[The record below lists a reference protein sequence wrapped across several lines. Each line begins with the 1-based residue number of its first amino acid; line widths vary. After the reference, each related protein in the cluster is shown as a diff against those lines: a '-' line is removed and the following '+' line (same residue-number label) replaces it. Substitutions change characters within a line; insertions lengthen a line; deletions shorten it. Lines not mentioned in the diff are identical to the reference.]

1 MKGWIRTL
9 LTAATMAFATAM
21 IPGLQASAWAVDV
34 EGVEIVGGADTAVL
48 IHLSAGS
55 DGAAVSSFTM
65 SDPERVIIDIADV
78 RAAEGLGELDGD
90 GALVDQILVSTIEDD
105 AGVITRVEVFLTESA
120 EHTFSVNP
128 GMVQLTLEGT
138 GTPGVAEEDEV
149 GEKLPPPP
157 PPGSAPPP
165 PPGSAPPPPPS
176 ALPDSPPLPP
186 VAGGGSGD
194 PLPADGRK
202 LSGPD
207 ALVEGPTLTSL
218 DFRYEQE
225 FNAVLIGTQ
234 DVTDVTDSRPNPKT
248 VLIDLPGAYV
258 PKSLRRVLDTGDFIS
273 PIRMVRAYST
283 SKGARVAISLRTAT
297 DYTVKKGKKGVTVNF
312 SVPAALQEEYVAART
327 STQDYGAVGP
337 AESEGPIRNAY
348 QEEIVIGST
357 GRTVSPNSAWGTGG
371 GSADPASLLGM
382 ASGFQ
387 IDSSTAASV
396 PYSGRRISL
405 DFVNADVH
413 SIFRL
418 ISHVSR
424 LNIVSGDDVS
434 GTVTVRMVD
443 VPWDQALAAV
453 LQAKGL
459 GSQRFGNIVRVAP
472 IETIKAE
479 LQAAQEAKR
488 AQDELADLSV
498 LVVPLDY
505 ASAPDLQG
513 QVENLISDR
522 GRVQLDQRGNQLIVQ
537 ETESRLAQLR
547 ELIRHLDKQTPQ
559 VMIEA
564 RVVEANSIYI
574 KSFGIQ
580 WGGELDAST
589 NTGYS
594 TGLFFPNNVGM
605 SGGMSQTTGDPVFYS
620 ANQPNLLVDLPSSGS
635 TGSVA
640 FHLGSIPGLVDL
652 DARLSAMES
661 DGWGKVISSPRV
673 TTVDNSSATILQGQK
688 IPYLSTSA
696 GGTQVKYI
704 NAALDLTVTPH
715 ITTDNKVKLEVQVKN
730 DRADFSVLVQGQPA
744 ISVKQVSTELLVM
757 SGDTSVIGGVFATE
771 ESVSKSMVP
780 GFAKIPLLGFLF
792 KNSTMNR
799 KRNEL
804 LIFITPRIVTRSIV
818 SEE

>member
-1 MKGWIRTL
+1 MKSFFRTWM
-9 LTAATMAFATAM
+9 TSSIFAVAIAVSPVFQVDAMAA
-21 IPGLQASAWAVDV
+21 DV
-34 EGVEIVGGADTAVL
+34 ENVEIIVGDTTDVL
-48 IHLSAGS
+48 IHLTEGS

-65 SDPERVIIDIADV
+65 SDPARVIVDIADF
-78 RAAEGLGELDGD
+78 RTAEGLDELPGK
-90 GALVDQILVSTIEDD
+90 GGLVDHVLVSTIEDE
-105 AGVITRVEVFLTESA
+105 AGVITRVELFLTGSTD
-120 EHTFSVNP
+120 HTFSVAP
-128 GMVQLTLEGT
+128 GLIRIALEGASPI
-138 GTPGVAEEDEV
+138 PGVAGVDQMGDALGEDEAP
-149 GEKLPPPP
+149 LPPPP
-157 PPGSAPPP
+157 APP
-165 PPGSAPPPPPS
+165 S
-176 ALPDSPPLPP
+176 
-186 VAGGGSGD
+186 VAAATSER
-194 PLPADGRK
+194 PADNRN
-202 LSGPD
+202 LSGPEQLP
-207 ALVEGPTLTSL
+207 AGPVLTSL
-218 DFRYEQE
+218 DFKYQQE
-225 FNAVLIGTQ
+225 INSVIIGTR
-234 DVTDVTDSRPNPKT
+234 DVVDVTDSRPNPKT
-248 VLIDLPGAYV
+248 IIIDLPGAFV
-258 PKSLRRVLDTGDFIS
+258 PKSLRRVLDTGDFVS

-283 SKGARVAISLRTAT
+283 SRGARVAISLRTAV
-297 DYTVKKGKKGVTVNF
+297 DYRVNRGPRGVTVSFN
-312 SVPAALQEEYVAART
+312 VPAALQEEYVAARS

-337 AESEGPIRNAY
+337 AKSEGPIRNAY
-348 QEEIVIGST
+348 QEEIVIGAS
-357 GRTVSPNSAWGTGG
+357 GRTISPNAAWGTGG
-371 GSADPASLLGM
+371 GSNNPAALLGM
-382 ASGFQ
+382 AAGFQ

-405 DFVNADVH
+405 DFVNADIH

-434 GTVTVRMVD
+434 GRVTVRMVD

-479 LQAAQEAKR
+479 QQAALEAKR
-488 AQDELADLSV
+488 AQDELADLSL

-505 ASAPDLQG
+505 ASAPALQS

-522 GRVQLDQRGNQLIVQ
+522 GRVQLDERGNQLIVQ
-537 ETESRLAQLR
+537 ETESRLAQIR

-564 RVVEANSIYI
+564 RVVEANSIFI

-605 SGGMSQTTGDPVFYS
+605 SGGTGQSGGDPVFYS
-620 ANQPNLLVDLPSSGS
+620 ANQPNLMVDLPSSGS

-673 TTVDNSSATILQGQK
+673 TTVDNASATILQGQK

-715 ITTDNKVKLEVQVKN
+715 ITTDNKVKLNVSVKN

-744 ISVKQVSTELLVM
+744 ISVKQVETELLVT
-757 SGDTSVIGGVFATE
+757 SGDTTVIGGVFATE
-771 ESVSKSMVP
+771 ESMSKSLVP

-804 LIFITPRIVTRSIV
+804 LIFITPRIVTRTII

>member
-1 MKGWIRTL
+1 MKGLIRNL
-9 LTAATMAFATAM
+9 LTTGMFALAVATT
-21 IPGLQASAWAVDV
+21 PGLQGTAWAVDV
-34 EGVEIVGGADTAVL
+34 EGLEIVAGDTTDVL
-48 IHLSAGS
+48 IRLTDGA
-55 DGAAVSSFTM
+55 DGAAVSAFTM
-65 SDPERVIIDIADV
+65 SDPARVIVDIADV
-78 RAAEGLGELDGD
+78 RAVEGLEEMSGD
-90 GALVDQILVSTIEDD
+90 GLVDQVLVSTIEDD
-105 AGVITRVEVFLTESA
+105 AGVITRVEVFLTGEA
-120 EHTFSVNP
+120 DHTFSVNP
-128 GMVQLTLEGT
+128 GVVRLTLEGA
-138 GTPGVAEEDEV
+138 GGAPAVAVADD
-149 GEKLPPPP
+149 L
-157 PPGSAPPP
+157 A
-165 PPGSAPPPPPS
+165 S
-176 ALPDSPPLPP
+176 ALGDREAEPVDDVDVVEERLPEL
-186 VAGGGSGD
+186 GD
-194 PLPADGRK
+194 DPAPADGRE

-207 ALVEGPTLTSL
+207 SLVEGPTLTSL

-225 FNAVLIGTQ
+225 VNSVLIGTR
-234 DVTDVTDSRPNPKT
+234 DIVDVTDSRPNPKT

-297 DYTVKKGKKGVTVNF
+297 DYTVTRGQKGVTVNF
-312 SVPAALQEEYVAART
+312 NVPAALQEEYVSART
-327 STQDYGAVGP
+327 STQDFGAVGP
-337 AESEGPIRNAY
+337 AESDGPIRNAY
-348 QEEIVIGST
+348 QEEIVIGSS

-371 GSADPASLLGM
+371 GSNNPASLLGM

-405 DFVNADVH
+405 DFVNADIH

-434 GTVTVRMVD
+434 GRVTVRMVD

-479 LQAAQEAKR
+479 QQAALEAKR

-505 ASAPDLQG
+505 ANAVALQG
-513 QVENLISDR
+513 QVENLLSDR

-564 RVVEANSIYI
+564 RVVEANSVYI

-580 WGGELDAST
+580 WGGEVDAST

-605 SGGMSQTTGDPVFYS
+605 SGGTSQSGGDPIFYS
-620 ANQPNLLVDLPSSGS
+620 ADQPSLMVDLPSSGS

-673 TTVDNSSATILQGQK
+673 TTVDNASATILQGQK
-688 IPYLSTSA
+688 IPFLSTSA

-730 DRADFSVLVQGQPA
+730 DRADFSTLVQGQPA
-744 ISVKQVSTELLVM
+744 ISIKQVNTELLVA
-757 SGDTSVIGGVFATE
+757 SGDTTVIGGVFATE
-771 ESVSKSMVP
+771 ESVSKNMVP

>member
-1 MKGWIRTL
+1 MNLISRTCRI
-9 LTAATMAFATAM
+9 FA
-21 IPGLQASAWAVDV
+21 ASAALVVGISVMPGFANDALAADV
-34 EGVEIVGGADTAVL
+34 EGVEIVPGDNTTVL
-48 IHLSAGS
+48 IHLSEGS

-65 SDPERVIIDIADV
+65 SDPNRLIVDIADV
-78 RAAEGLGELDGD
+78 RAAEGLSELSGD
-90 GALVDQILVSTIEDD
+90 EGLIEEVLVSTIEDE
-105 AGVITRVEVFLTESA
+105 AGVITRVEIFLSA
-120 EHTFSVNP
+120 ETDHTFSV
-128 GMVQLTLEGT
+128 EG
-138 GTPGVAEEDEV
+138 GLVRVSLDG
-149 GEKLPPPP
+149 GGG
-157 PPGSAPPP
+157 GSAPE
-165 PPGSAPPPPPS
+165 
-176 ALPDSPPLPP
+176 
-186 VAGGGSGD
+186 VASGD
-194 PLPADGRK
+194 AMQDALLGNTAPTLTARERGR
-202 LSGPD
+202 SGPD
-207 ALVEGPTLTSL
+207 QLVDGPTLTSL
-218 DFRYEQE
+218 DFEYGQDT
-225 FNAVLIGTQ
+225 NSVVIGTQ
-234 DVTDVTDSRPNPKT
+234 FVSEMSDSRPNPKT
-248 VLIDLPGAYV
+248 ILLDFPGAFV
-258 PKSLRRVLDTGDFIS
+258 PRSLRRVLDTGDFIS

-283 SKGARVAISLRTAT
+283 SSGARVAISMRVASDYNVSST
-297 DYTVKKGKKGVTVNF
+297 DDGVKVTFN
-312 SVPAALQEEYVAART
+312 VPPGMQEEYVAART
-327 STQDYGAVGP
+327 ATQDFGAVGP
-337 AESEGPIRNAY
+337 SSPEGPISNAY
-348 QEEIVIGST
+348 QEEIVIGAS

-371 GSADPASLLGM
+371 GSNSPAALLGM

-387 IDSSTAASV
+387 IDSSTAASL

-405 DFVNADVH
+405 DFVNADIH

-434 GTVTVRMVD
+434 GRVTVRMVD

-479 LQAAQEAKR
+479 MQAAMEAKR

-505 ASAPDLQG
+505 ASAPALQG
-513 QVENLISDR
+513 QVENLLSDR
-522 GRVQLDQRGNQLIVQ
+522 GRVQLDKRGNQLIVQ
-537 ETESRLAQLR
+537 ETETRLAQIR

-564 RVVEANSIYI
+564 RVVEANSIFI

-580 WGGELDAST
+580 WGGEVDAST
-589 NTGYS
+589 ATGYS

-605 SGGMSQTTGDPVFYS
+605 SGGTDLNGSPLFYS
-620 ANQPNLLVDLPSSGS
+620 SNQPNLLVDLPSSGS

-673 TTVDNSSATILQGQK
+673 TTVDNASATILQGQK
-688 IPYLSTSA
+688 IPFLSTSS

-715 ITTDNKVKLEVQVKN
+715 ITTDNKVKLNVAVKN

-744 ISVKQVSTELLVM
+744 ISIKQVNTELLVQN
-757 SGDTSVIGGVFATE
+757 GDTTVIGGVFATE
-771 ESVSKSMVP
+771 ESQSKSLVP
-780 GFAKIPLLGFLF
+780 GLSKIPLLGFLF
-792 KNSTMNR
+792 QNSTRNQ

-804 LIFITPRIVTRSIV
+804 LIFITPRIVTRSII
-818 SEE
+818 SAE

>member
-1 MKGWIRTL
+1 MKGLIRNV
-9 LTAATMAFATAM
+9 LTTGMFALAVATT
-21 IPGLQASAWAVDV
+21 PVLQGTAWAVDV
-34 EGVEIVGGADTAVL
+34 EGLEIVAGDTTDVL
-48 IHLSAGS
+48 IRLTEGA
-55 DGAAVSSFTM
+55 DGAAVSAFTM
-65 SDPERVIIDIADV
+65 SDPARVIVDIADV
-78 RAAEGLGELDGD
+78 RAVEGLEEMSGD
-90 GALVDQILVSTIEDD
+90 GLVDQILISTIEDD
-105 AGVITRVEVFLTESA
+105 AGVITRVEVFLTGEAS
-120 EHTFSVNP
+120 HTFSVDP
-128 GMVQLTLEGT
+128 GIVRLTLEGSDSSRA
-138 GTPGVAEEDEV
+138 VALADD
-149 GEKLPPPP
+149 L
-157 PPGSAPPP
+157 A
-165 PPGSAPPPPPS
+165 S
-176 ALPDSPPLPP
+176 ALGAPEPADDAVVEERLPELGDDP
-186 VAGGGSGD
+186 V
-194 PLPADGRK
+194 PADGRK

-207 ALVEGPTLTSL
+207 SLVEGATLTSL

-225 FNAVLIGTQ
+225 VNSVLIGTQ
-234 DVTDVTDSRPNPKT
+234 DVVDVTDSRPNPKT

-297 DYTVKKGKKGVTVNF
+297 DYTVTRGLKGVTVNF
-312 SVPAALQEEYVAART
+312 NVPAALQEEYVSAQT
-327 STQDYGAVGP
+327 STQDFGAVGP
-337 AESEGPIRNAY
+337 AESDGPIRNAY
-348 QEEIVIGST
+348 QEEIVIGSS

-371 GSADPASLLGM
+371 GSNDPASLLGM

-405 DFVNADVH
+405 DFVNADIH

-434 GTVTVRMVD
+434 GRVTVRMVD

-479 LQAAQEAKR
+479 QQAALEAKR

-505 ASAPDLQG
+505 ASATALQG
-513 QVENLISDR
+513 QVENLLSDR

-537 ETESRLAQLR
+537 ETEARLAQLR

-564 RVVEANSIYI
+564 RVVEANSVYI

-580 WGGELDAST
+580 WGGEVDAST

-605 SGGMSQTTGDPVFYS
+605 SGGVSQSGGDPIFYS
-620 ANQPNLLVDLPSSGS
+620 ADTPNLMVDLPSSGS

-673 TTVDNSSATILQGQK
+673 TTVDNASATILQGQK
-688 IPYLSTSA
+688 IPFLSTSA

-730 DRADFSVLVQGQPA
+730 DRADFSTLVQGQPA
-744 ISVKQVSTELLVM
+744 ISIKQVSTELLVA
-757 SGDTSVIGGVFATE
+757 SGDTTVIGGVFATE
-771 ESVSKSMVP
+771 ESVSKNMVP

>member
-1 MKGWIRTL
+1 MKIIRRICRVLAVSAALCL
-9 LTAATMAFATAM
+9 LVSS
-21 IPGLQASAWAVDV
+21 IPGVTSDALAVNV
-34 EGVEIVGGADTAVL
+34 EGVELVPGDDTTVL
-48 IHLSAGS
+48 IYLSENS
-55 DGAAVSSFTM
+55 EGAAVSSFTM
-65 SDPERVIIDIADV
+65 SDPPRVIVDIADV
-78 RAAEGLGELDGD
+78 RAVDGLSELTGEGG
-90 GALVDQILVSTIEDD
+90 LVESILVSTIEDEV
-105 AGVITRVEVFLTESA
+105 GVITRVEVFLGEETG
-120 EHTFSVNP
+120 HTFSVE
-128 GMVQLTLEGT
+128 GEMVRVTM
-138 GTPGVAEEDEV
+138 D
-149 GEKLPPPP
+149 
-157 PPGSAPPP
+157 APS
-165 PPGSAPPPPPS
+165 G
-176 ALPDSPPLPP
+176 SPPA
-186 VAGGGSGD
+186 VASGD
-194 PLPADGRK
+194 AVQDALLGSSTPTLTARERGR
-202 LSGPD
+202 SGPD
-207 ALVEGPTLTSL
+207 QLVDGPTLTSL
-218 DFRYEQE
+218 DFEYNQDS
-225 FNAVLIGTQ
+225 NAVLIGARSVV
-234 DVTDVTDSRPNPKT
+234 DVTETRPNPKT
-248 VLIDLPGAYV
+248 ILIDFPGAYV
-258 PKSLRRVLDTGDFIS
+258 PKSLRRVLDTSDFVS

-283 SKGARVAISLRTAT
+283 SSGARVAISLRVAAEYALAST
-297 DYTVKKGKKGVTVNF
+297 DDGYTVTF
-312 SVPAALQEEYVAART
+312 DVPPGMQEEYVAART
-327 STQDYGAVGP
+327 ATQDFGAVGP
-337 AESEGPIRNAY
+337 SSPDEPIVNAY
-348 QEEIVIGST
+348 SEEIVIGSA

-371 GSADPASLLGM
+371 GSSNPAALLGM

-387 IDSSTAASV
+387 IDSSSAASL

-405 DFVNADVH
+405 DFVNADIH

-434 GTVTVRMVD
+434 GRVTVRMVD

-479 LQAAQEAKR
+479 QQAALDAKR

-505 ASAPDLQG
+505 ASAPALQG
-513 QVENLISDR
+513 QVENLLSDR
-522 GRVQLDQRGNQLIVQ
+522 GRVQLDKRGNQLIVQ
-537 ETESRLAQLR
+537 ETETRLAQIR

-564 RVVEANSIYI
+564 RVVEANSVFI

-580 WGGELDAST
+580 WGGEVDAST
-589 NTGYS
+589 ATGYS

-605 SGGMSQTTGDPVFYS
+605 SGGIDRNAGGPIFYS

-673 TTVDNSSATILQGQK
+673 TTVDNASATILQGQK
-688 IPYLSTSA
+688 IPFLSTSS

-715 ITTDNKVKLEVQVKN
+715 ITTDNKVKLNVAVKN

-744 ISVKQVSTELLVM
+744 ISIKQVNTELLVQN
-757 SGDTSVIGGVFATE
+757 GDTTVIGGVFATE
-771 ESVSKSMVP
+771 ESQSKSLVP
-780 GFAKIPLLGFLF
+780 GLSKIPLLGFLF
-792 KNSTMNR
+792 KNSTRNQ

-818 SEE
+818 SSE

>member
-1 MKGWIRTL
+1 MSNFARTIRTFAV
-9 LTAATMAFATAM
+9 TAALAVSFAAAPLLVGDAMAA
-21 IPGLQASAWAVDV
+21 DV
-34 EGVEIVGGADTAVL
+34 EGVEIVPGEETLVY
-48 IHLSAGS
+48 IYMTEGS
-55 DGAAVSSFTM
+55 DGAAVSTFSMT
-65 SDPERVIIDIADV
+65 DPHRIIVDIADV
-78 RAAEGLGELDGD
+78 RAVDGLEEMSGEGGLIDE
-90 GALVDQILVSTIEDD
+90 VLVSTIEDE
-105 AGVITRVEVFLTESA
+105 AGVITRAEIFLTKA
-120 EHTFSVNP
+120 ADHTFSVSGNRIDIAI
-128 GMVQLTLEGT
+128 EG
-138 GTPGVAEEDEV
+138 GTAAAPAVAVESDPM
-149 GEKLPPPP
+149 GE
-157 PPGSAPPP
+157 
-165 PPGSAPPPPPS
+165 
-176 ALPDSPPLPP
+176 ALDDDPIGDALGDRSPPVVYSDEPL
-186 VAGGGSGD
+186 GD
-194 PLPADGRK
+194 SDRRR
-202 LSGPD
+202 SGPD
-207 ALVEGPTLTSL
+207 SLVEGATLTSL
-218 DFRYEQE
+218 DFEYSQE
-225 FNAVLIGTQ
+225 TNTVVIGAANIDDVL
-234 DVTDVTDSRPNPKT
+234 DSRPNPKT
-248 VLIDLPGAYV
+248 VLIDVPGAYV

-283 SKGARVAISLRTAT
+283 SKGARIAISLRTAT
-297 DYTVKKGKKGVTVNF
+297 DYDVTRTASGVAVRF
-312 SVPAALQEEYVAART
+312 AVPPALQEEYVAART
-327 STQDYGAVGP
+327 ADTQEFGAVGP
-337 AESEGPIRNAY
+337 SQSDGPIRNAY
-348 QEEIVIGST
+348 QEEIVIGAA
-357 GRTVSPNSAWGTGG
+357 GRTVSPSSAWGMGG
-371 GSADPASLLGM
+371 GAANPASLLGM

-387 IDSSTAASV
+387 IDSSSAATV

-405 DFVNADVH
+405 DFVNADIH

-434 GTVTVRMVD
+434 GRVTVRMVD

-479 LQAAQEAKR
+479 QQAALEAKR

-505 ASAPDLQG
+505 ASAPALAG
-513 QVENLISDR
+513 QVENLLGDR
-522 GRVQLDQRGNQLIVQ
+522 GKIQMDERGNQLIVQ
-537 ETESRLAQLR
+537 ETESRLAQIR

-564 RVVEANSIYI
+564 RVVEASSVYI

-580 WGGELDAST
+580 WGGEMDAST
-589 NTGYS
+589 ATGYS

-605 SGGMSQTTGDPVFYS
+605 SGGMSRQGAPVFYS

-673 TTVDNSSATILQGQK
+673 TTVDNASATILQGQK
-688 IPYLSTSA
+688 IPYMSTSA

-715 ITTDNKVKLEVQVKN
+715 ITTDNKVKLEVAVKN

-744 ISVKQVSTELLVM
+744 ISIKQVNTELLVQ
-757 SGDTSVIGGVFATE
+757 SGDTTVIGGVFATD
-771 ESVSKSMVP
+771 ESMSKSMVP
-780 GFAKIPLLGFLF
+780 GLSRVPLLGFLF

-818 SEE
+818 STE

>member
-1 MKGWIRTL
+1 MSFISRTCRIFAVG
-9 LTAATMAFATAM
+9 TALAIGVSLIPAFSGAAY
-21 IPGLQASAWAVDV
+21 AANV
-34 EGVEIVGGADTAVL
+34 ERVEIVPGDNTSVL
-48 IHLSAGS
+48 IHLSEGS

-65 SDPERVIIDIADV
+65 NDPNRVIVDIADV
-78 RAAEGLGELDGD
+78 RAVEGLSEMSGD
-90 GALVDQILVSTIEDD
+90 GGLIEELLVSTIEDE
-105 AGVITRVEVFLTESA
+105 AGVITRVEVFLSA
-120 EHTFSVNP
+120 ESDHTFSVEGELVRVSLDGNGGDIP
-128 GMVQLTLEGT
+128 QLASQDAMQDALAGT
-138 GTPGVAEEDEV
+138 
-149 GEKLPPPP
+149 
-157 PPGSAPPP
+157 SAPTMT
-165 PPGSAPPPPPS
+165 ARER
-176 ALPDSPPLPP
+176 
-186 VAGGGSGD
+186 
-194 PLPADGRK
+194 GR
-202 LSGPD
+202 SGPD
-207 ALVEGPTLTSL
+207 QLVDGPTLTSL
-218 DFRYEQE
+218 DFEYGQDV
-225 FNAVLIGTQ
+225 NAVVIGTQ
-234 DVTDVTDSRPNPKT
+234 FVSEVSDSQPNPKT
-248 VLIDLPGAYV
+248 ILLDFPGAYV
-258 PKSLRRVLDTGDFIS
+258 PRSLRRVLDTGDFIS

-283 SKGARVAISLRTAT
+283 SSGARVAISLRVAGE
-297 DYTVKKGKKGVTVNF
+297 YTVDSTDDGIKVSVA
-312 SVPAALQEEYVAART
+312 VPAGMQEEYIAART
-327 STQDYGAVGP
+327 ATQDFGAVGP
-337 AESEGPIRNAY
+337 SSPDGPITNAY
-348 QEEIVIGST
+348 QEEIVIGSA

-371 GSADPASLLGM
+371 GSNDPAALLGM

-387 IDSSTAASV
+387 IDSSTAASL

-405 DFVNADVH
+405 DFVNADIH

-434 GTVTVRMVD
+434 GRVTVRMVD

-479 LQAAQEAKR
+479 MQAAMEAKR
-488 AQDELADLSV
+488 AQDELADQSV

-505 ASAPDLQG
+505 ASAPELQG
-513 QVENLISDR
+513 QVENLLSDR

-537 ETESRLAQLR
+537 ETETRLAQIR

-564 RVVEANSIYI
+564 RVVEANSVFI

-580 WGGELDAST
+580 WGGEVDAST
-589 NTGYS
+589 ATGYS

-605 SGGMSQTTGDPVFYS
+605 SGGIDRNAGNPIFYS

-673 TTVDNSSATILQGQK
+673 TTVDNASATILQGQK
-688 IPYLSTSA
+688 IPFMSTSS

-715 ITTDNKVKLEVQVKN
+715 ITTDNKVKLNVAVKN

-744 ISVKQVSTELLVM
+744 ISIKQVNTELLVQN
-757 SGDTSVIGGVFATE
+757 GDTTVIGGVFATE
-771 ESVSKSMVP
+771 ESESKSLVP
-780 GFAKIPLLGFLF
+780 GLSKIPLLGFLF
-792 KNSTMNR
+792 KNSTMNQ

-818 SEE
+818 STE

>member
-1 MKGWIRTL
+1 MKGLIRNL
-9 LTAATMAFATAM
+9 LTTGMFALAVAAT
-21 IPGLQASAWAVDV
+21 PGLQGTAWAVDV
-34 EGVEIVGGADTAVL
+34 EGLEIVAGDTTDVL
-48 IHLSAGS
+48 IRLTDGA
-55 DGAAVSSFTM
+55 DGAAVSAFTM
-65 SDPERVIIDIADV
+65 SDPARVIVDIADV
-78 RAAEGLGELDGD
+78 RAVEGLEEMSGD
-90 GALVDQILVSTIEDD
+90 GLVDQILVSTIEDD
-105 AGVITRVEVFLTESA
+105 AGVITRVEVFLTGEA
-120 EHTFSVNP
+120 DHTFSVDP
-128 GMVQLTLEGT
+128 GVVRLTLEGA
-138 GTPGVAEEDEV
+138 GGAPAVAAADD
-149 GEKLPPPP
+149 L
-157 PPGSAPPP
+157 A
-165 PPGSAPPPPPS
+165 S
-176 ALPDSPPLPP
+176 AL
-186 VAGGGSGD
+186 GGSDPVEEVSAVEERLPELGD
-194 PLPADGRK
+194 DPAPADGRK

-225 FNAVLIGTQ
+225 VNSVLIGTQ
-234 DVTDVTDSRPNPKT
+234 DVVDVTDSRPNPKT

-297 DYTVKKGKKGVTVNF
+297 DYTVTRGQKGVTVNF
-312 SVPAALQEEYVAART
+312 NVPAALQEEYVSART
-327 STQDYGAVGP
+327 STQDFGAVGP
-337 AESEGPIRNAY
+337 AESDGPIRNAY
-348 QEEIVIGST
+348 QEEIVIGSS

-371 GSADPASLLGM
+371 GSSDPASLLGM

-405 DFVNADVH
+405 DFVNADIH

-434 GTVTVRMVD
+434 GRVTVRMVD

-479 LQAAQEAKR
+479 QQAALEAKR

-505 ASAPDLQG
+505 ASATALQG
-513 QVENLISDR
+513 QVENLLSDR

-537 ETESRLAQLR
+537 ETEARLAQLR

-564 RVVEANSIYI
+564 RVVEANSVYI

-580 WGGELDAST
+580 WGGEVDAST

-605 SGGMSQTTGDPVFYS
+605 SGGVSQSGGDPIFYS
-620 ANQPNLLVDLPSSGS
+620 ADTPNLMVDLPSSGS

-673 TTVDNSSATILQGQK
+673 TTVDNASATILQGQK
-688 IPYLSTSA
+688 IPFLSTSA

-730 DRADFSVLVQGQPA
+730 DRADFSTLVQGQPA
-744 ISVKQVSTELLVM
+744 ISIKQVSTELLVA
-757 SGDTSVIGGVFATE
+757 SGDTTVIGGVFATE
-771 ESVSKSMVP
+771 ESVSKNMVP

>member
-1 MKGWIRTL
+1 MKGLIRTWL
-9 LTAATMAFATAM
+9 SSSIFALAVAATPCF
-21 IPGLQASAWAVDV
+21 QADAWAADV
-34 EGVEIVGGADTAVL
+34 EGIEIVAGDTTDVL
-48 IHLSAGS
+48 INLSEGS

-65 SDPERVIIDIADV
+65 SEPERVIVDIADV
-78 RAAEGLGELDGD
+78 RSVDGLEEMEGD
-90 GALVDQILVSTIEDD
+90 GGLVEQVLVSTIEDD
-105 AGVITRVEVFLTESA
+105 AGVITRIEIFLNGSS
-120 EHTFSVNP
+120 EHTFSVLP
-128 GMVQLTLEGT
+128 GMVRISLEG
-138 GTPGVAEEDEV
+138 GGDSPGVAGVDEMGDALDEDEV
-149 GEKLPPPP
+149 PSPPPPPPP
-157 PPGSAPPP
+157 PPGAKPPP
-165 PPGSAPPPPPS
+165 PAPPGMAKGKSSRPE
-176 ALPDSPPLPP
+176 
-186 VAGGGSGD
+186 
-194 PLPADGRK
+194 DGRQ

-207 ALVEGPTLTSL
+207 QLPEGPVLTSL
-218 DFRYEQE
+218 DFRYKQE
-225 FNAVLIGTQ
+225 INSVLIGTR
-234 DVTDVTDSRPNPKT
+234 DVVDVTDSRPNPKT
-248 VLIDLPGAYV
+248 VLIDLPGAFV
-258 PKSLRRVLDTGDFIS
+258 PKSLRRVLDTGDFVS

-283 SKGARVAISLRTAT
+283 SRGARVAISLRTAA
-297 DYTVKKGKKGVTVNF
+297 DYQVNKGPRGVTVNF

-327 STQDYGAVGP
+327 ATQDFGSVGP
-337 AESEGPIRNAY
+337 AQSDGPIRNAY
-348 QEEIVIGST
+348 QEEIVIGAS

-371 GSADPASLLGM
+371 GSSDPASLLGM
-382 ASGFQ
+382 AAGFQ

-396 PYSGRRISL
+396 PYAGRRISL
-405 DFVNADVH
+405 DFVNADIH

-434 GTVTVRMVD
+434 GRVTVRMVD

-488 AQDELADLSV
+488 AQDELADLSM

-505 ASAPDLQG
+505 ASAPALQG

-522 GRVQLDQRGNQLIVQ
+522 GRVQLDERGNQLIVQ
-537 ETESRLAQLR
+537 ETESRLAQIR

-564 RVVEANSIYI
+564 RVVEANSVYI

-605 SGGMSQTTGDPVFYS
+605 SGGMGQSGGNPVFYS
-620 ANQPNLLVDLPSSGS
+620 ANQPNLMVDLPSSGS

-673 TTVDNSSATILQGQK
+673 TTVDNASATILQGQK

-715 ITTDNKVKLEVQVKN
+715 ITTDNKVKLNVEVKN

-744 ISVKQVSTELLVM
+744 ISVKQVKTELLVT
-757 SGDTSVIGGVFATE
+757 SGDTTVIGGVFATE

-804 LIFITPRIVTRSIV
+804 LIFITPRIVTRTII

>member
-1 MKGWIRTL
+1 MKGLIRNL
-9 LTAATMAFATAM
+9 VNSSIFALA
-21 IPGLQASAWAVDV
+21 IAVAPGLQADAWAVDV
-34 EGVEIVGGADTAVL
+34 EGVEIVSGDTTDVL
-48 IHLSAGS
+48 IRLTEGA

-65 SDPERVIIDIADV
+65 SGPDRVIVDIADV
-78 RAAEGLGELDGD
+78 RAADGLEEMEGD
-90 GALVDQILVSTIEDD
+90 GALVDQVLISTIEDET
-105 AGVITRVEVFLTESA
+105 GVITRVEIFLGVA
-120 EHTFSVNP
+120 AGHTFSVETGVVRISLTGEENTIEAP
-128 GMVQLTLEGT
+128 VDMVGNALGGEDAVEPEAERRQVAAT
-138 GTPGVAEEDEV
+138 G
-149 GEKLPPPP
+149 
-157 PPGSAPPP
+157 
-165 PPGSAPPPPPS
+165 PS
-176 ALPDSPPLPP
+176 ISD
-186 VAGGGSGD
+186 
-194 PLPADGRK
+194 DGRK

-207 ALVEGPTLTSL
+207 QLVEGPSLTSL
-218 DFRYEQE
+218 DFKYQQDI
-225 FNAVLIGTQ
+225 NSVIIGTQ
-234 DVTDVTDSRPNPKT
+234 NVVDVSDSRPNPKT
-248 VLIDLPGAYV
+248 ILIDLPGAYV

-283 SKGARVAISLRTAT
+283 SRGARVAISLRTAT
-297 DYTVKKGKKGVTVNF
+297 DYQVNKAPNGVTVNF
-312 SVPAALQEEYVAART
+312 SVPAALQEDYVASRT
-327 STQDYGAVGP
+327 STQDFGSVSP
-337 AESEGPIRNAY
+337 SESNGPIRNAY
-348 QEEIVIGST
+348 QEEIVIGAS
-357 GRTVSPNSAWGTGG
+357 GRTVSPNSAWGSGG
-371 GSADPASLLGM
+371 GSNDPASLLGM
-382 ASGFQ
+382 AAGFQ

-396 PYSGRRISL
+396 PYAGRRISL
-405 DFVNADVH
+405 DFVNADIH

-434 GTVTVRMVD
+434 GRVTVRMVD

-479 LQAAQEAKR
+479 QQAALEAKR

-505 ASAPDLQG
+505 ASAPDLAG
-513 QVENLISDR
+513 EVKSLLSDR
-522 GRVQLDQRGNQLIVQ
+522 GNIQLDERGNQLIVQ
-537 ETESRLAQLR
+537 ETEARLAQIR

-564 RVVEANSIYI
+564 RVVEANSVYI

-580 WGGELDAST
+580 WGGEMDAST

-605 SGGMSQTTGDPVFYS
+605 SGGIGQSGGDPIFYS
-620 ANQPNLLVDLPSSGS
+620 ADQPNLLVDLPSSGS

-673 TTVDNSSATILQGQK
+673 TTVDNASATILQGQK

-715 ITTDNKVKLEVQVKN
+715 ITTDNKVKLNVGVKN

-744 ISVKQVSTELLVM
+744 ISIKQVTTELLVT
-757 SGDTSVIGGVFATE
+757 SGDTTVIGGVFATE
-771 ESVSKSMVP
+771 ESVAKNMVP

-804 LIFITPRIVTRSIV
+804 LIFITPRIVTRTIASD
-818 SEE
+818 E

>member
-1 MKGWIRTL
+1 MSNFARTIRVF
-9 LTAATMAFATAM
+9 AATTALAVSAAAAPLFVGDAMAA
-21 IPGLQASAWAVDV
+21 DV
-34 EGVEIVGGADTAVL
+34 EGVEIIPGVDTRVY
-48 IHLSAGS
+48 IYMTEGS
-55 DGAAVSSFTM
+55 DGAAVSTFSMT
-65 SDPERVIIDIADV
+65 DPNRIIVDIADV
-78 RAAEGLGELDGD
+78 RAVDGLEEMSGEGGLIDE
-90 GALVDQILVSTIEDD
+90 VLVSTIEDE
-105 AGVITRVEVFLTESA
+105 AGVITRAEIFLTKA
-120 EHTFSVNP
+120 ADHTFSVSGNRIDIAI
-128 GMVQLTLEGT
+128 EG
-138 GTPGVAEEDEV
+138 GDSARPAVAVEADPMGDALGDDPVGDALGDRGPAVAYSDEPL
-149 GEKLPPPP
+149 G
-157 PPGSAPPP
+157 
-165 PPGSAPPPPPS
+165 
-176 ALPDSPPLPP
+176 DS
-186 VAGGGSGD
+186 D
-194 PLPADGRK
+194 RRR
-202 LSGPD
+202 SGPD
-207 ALVEGPTLTSL
+207 ALVDGATLTSL
-218 DFRYEQE
+218 DFEYSQE
-225 FNAVLIGTQ
+225 TNTVVIGAANIDDVL
-234 DVTDVTDSRPNPKT
+234 DSRPNPKT
-248 VLIDLPGAYV
+248 VLIDVPGAYV
-258 PKSLRRVLDTGDFIS
+258 PKSLRRVLDTGDFVS
-273 PIRMVRAYST
+273 PVRMVRAYST

-297 DYTVKKGKKGVTVNF
+297 EYDVTRNASGIAVRF
-312 SVPAALQEEYVAART
+312 AVPPALQEEYVAART
-327 STQDYGAVGP
+327 AAGTQEFGAVGP
-337 AESEGPIRNAY
+337 SQSDGPIRNAY
-348 QEEIVIGST
+348 QEEIVIGAA
-357 GRTVSPNSAWGTGG
+357 GRTVSPSSTWGMGG
-371 GSADPASLLGM
+371 GAMNPASLLGM

-387 IDSSTAASV
+387 IDSSSAATV

-405 DFVNADVH
+405 DFVNADIH

-434 GTVTVRMVD
+434 GRVTVRMVD

-479 LQAAQEAKR
+479 QQAALEAKR

-505 ASAPDLQG
+505 ASAPELAG
-513 QVENLISDR
+513 QVENLLGDR
-522 GRVQLDQRGNQLIVQ
+522 GKIQMDERGNQLIVQ
-537 ETESRLAQLR
+537 ETESRLAQIR

-564 RVVEANSIYI
+564 RVVEASSVYI

-580 WGGELDAST
+580 WGGEMDAST
-589 NTGYS
+589 ATGYS

-605 SGGMSQTTGDPVFYS
+605 SGGMSRQGAPVFYS

-673 TTVDNSSATILQGQK
+673 TTVDNASATILQGQK
-688 IPYLSTSA
+688 IPYMSTSA

-715 ITTDNKVKLEVQVKN
+715 ITTDNKVKLEVAVKN

-744 ISVKQVSTELLVM
+744 ISIKQVNTELLVQ
-757 SGDTSVIGGVFATE
+757 SGDTTVIGGVFATD
-771 ESVSKSMVP
+771 ESMSKSLVP
-780 GFAKIPLLGFLF
+780 GLSRVPLLGFLF

-818 SEE
+818 STE

>member
-1 MKGWIRTL
+1 MSFFNRTVRFFAMS
-9 LTAATMAFATAM
+9 AAITLSLATA
-21 IPGLQASAWAVDV
+21 PGMMSDAWAVDV
-34 EGVEIVGGADTAVL
+34 EGVEIVAGASPDVL
-48 IHLSAGS
+48 IHLTEGS

-65 SDPERVIIDIADV
+65 GDPARVIVDIADV
-78 RAAEGLGELDGD
+78 RAIDGLSELSGD
-90 GALVDQILVSTIEDD
+90 GGLIEEILVSTIEDE
-105 AGVITRVEVFLTESA
+105 AGVITRVEVFLAQETD
-120 EHTFSVNP
+120 HTFSVEG
-128 GMVQLTLEGT
+128 GMIRVSLDGPEGT
-138 GTPGVAEEDEV
+138 SDDAVVATDAMQDALA
-149 GEKLPPPP
+149 GNAAPRI
-157 PPGSAPPP
+157 SARER
-165 PPGSAPPPPPS
+165 
-176 ALPDSPPLPP
+176 
-186 VAGGGSGD
+186 
-194 PLPADGRK
+194 GR
-202 LSGPD
+202 SGPD
-207 ALVEGPTLTSL
+207 QLVDGPSLTSL
-218 DFRYEQE
+218 DFEYGQDT
-225 FNAVLIGTQ
+225 NSVVIGTQ
-234 DVTDVTDSRPNPKT
+234 FISEVNDSRPNPKT
-248 VLIDLPGAYV
+248 VLIDFPGAFV
-258 PKSLRRVLDTGDFIS
+258 PTSLRRVLDTGDFIS

-283 SKGARVAISLRTAT
+283 SSGARVAISLRVAA
-297 DYTVKKGKKGVTVNF
+297 DYSIDREQDGLKIHFNL
-312 SVPAALQEEYVAART
+312 PAGMQEEYIAART
-327 STQDYGAVGP
+327 STQDFGAVGP
-337 AESEGPIRNAY
+337 SSSEGPITNAY
-348 QEEIVIGST
+348 QEEIVIGSG

-371 GSADPASLLGM
+371 GSSNPAALLGM

-387 IDSSTAASV
+387 VDSSTAASL

-405 DFVNADVH
+405 DFVNADIH

-434 GTVTVRMVD
+434 GRVTVRMVD

-479 LQAAQEAKR
+479 MQAAREAKR

-505 ASAPDLQG
+505 ASAPLLQG
-513 QVENLISDR
+513 QVENLLSDR
-522 GRVQLDQRGNQLIVQ
+522 GKVQLDQRGNQLIVQ
-537 ETESRLAQLR
+537 ETETRLAQIR

-564 RVVEANSIYI
+564 RVVEANSVYI

-580 WGGELDAST
+580 WGGEVDAST
-589 NTGYS
+589 ATGYS

-605 SGGMSQTTGDPVFYS
+605 SGGIDRSGGGPVFYS
-620 ANQPNLLVDLPSSGS
+620 ANQPNLLVDLPASGS

-652 DARLSAMES
+652 DARLSAMEA

-673 TTVDNSSATILQGQK
+673 TTVDNASATILQGQK
-688 IPYLSTSA
+688 IPFLSTSS

-715 ITTDNKVKLEVQVKN
+715 ITTDNKVKLNVAVKN

-744 ISVKQVSTELLVM
+744 ISIKQVNTELLVQN
-757 SGDTSVIGGVFATE
+757 GDTTVIGGVFATE
-771 ESVSKSMVP
+771 ESQSKSLVP
-780 GFAKIPLLGFLF
+780 GLSKIPLLGFLF
-792 KNSTMNR
+792 KNSTRNQ

-818 SEE
+818 SSE

>member
-1 MKGWIRTL
+1 MQDAL
-9 LTAATMAFATAM
+9 L
-21 IPGLQASAWAVDV
+21 
-34 EGVEIVGGADTAVL
+34 
-48 IHLSAGS
+48 
-55 DGAAVSSFTM
+55 
-65 SDPERVIIDIADV
+65 
-78 RAAEGLGELDGD
+78 
-90 GALVDQILVSTIEDD
+90 
-105 AGVITRVEVFLTESA
+105 
-120 EHTFSVNP
+120 
-128 GMVQLTLEGT
+128 GT
-138 GTPGVAEEDEV
+138 
-149 GEKLPPPP
+149 
-157 PPGSAPPP
+157 APPRT
-165 PPGSAPPPPPS
+165 SARER
-176 ALPDSPPLPP
+176 
-186 VAGGGSGD
+186 
-194 PLPADGRK
+194 GR
-202 LSGPD
+202 SGPD
-207 ALVEGPTLTSL
+207 QLVDGPTLTSL
-218 DFRYEQE
+218 DFEYEQDV
-225 FNAVLIGTQ
+225 NSVVIGTQ
-234 DVTDVTDSRPNPKT
+234 FLTEMTDSRPNPKT
-248 VLIDLPGAYV
+248 VLIDFPGAFV
-258 PKSLRRVLDTGDFIS
+258 PRSLRRVLDTGDFIS

-283 SKGARVAISLRTAT
+283 SSGARVAISLRVAA
-297 DYTVKKGKKGVTVNF
+297 DYTIDSGEDGIKVRFNLPPGM
-312 SVPAALQEEYVAART
+312 QEEYIASRT
-327 STQDYGAVGP
+327 ATQDFGAVGP
-337 AESEGPIRNAY
+337 SSPDGPIANAY
-348 QEEIVIGST
+348 QEEIVIGAG

-371 GSADPASLLGM
+371 GSTNPAALLGM

-387 IDSSTAASV
+387 IDSSTAASL

-405 DFVNADVH
+405 DFVNADIH

-434 GTVTVRMVD
+434 GRVTVRMVD

-479 LQAAQEAKR
+479 QQAALEAKR

-505 ASAPDLQG
+505 ASAPMLQG
-513 QVENLISDR
+513 QVENLLSDR

-537 ETESRLAQLR
+537 ETETRLAQIR

-564 RVVEANSIYI
+564 RVVEANSVFI

-580 WGGELDAST
+580 WGGEVDAST
-589 NTGYS
+589 ATGYS

-605 SGGMSQTTGDPVFYS
+605 SGGIDQSGGGPVFYS

-673 TTVDNSSATILQGQK
+673 TTVDNASATILQGQK
-688 IPYLSTSA
+688 IPFLSTSS

-715 ITTDNKVKLEVQVKN
+715 ITTDNKVKLNVAVKN

-744 ISVKQVSTELLVM
+744 ISIKQVNTELLVQN
-757 SGDTSVIGGVFATE
+757 GDTTVIGGVFATE
-771 ESVSKSMVP
+771 ESQSKSLVP
-780 GFAKIPLLGFLF
+780 GLSKIPLLGFLF
-792 KNSTMNR
+792 QNSTRNQ

-818 SEE
+818 STE

>member
-1 MKGWIRTL
+1 MSNFTRTL
-9 LTAATMAFATAM
+9 RIFATTTVF
-21 IPGLQASAWAVDV
+21 AVGMSTVPVFVGAAVAADV
-34 EGVEIVGGADTAVL
+34 EGVEIVPGEDTRVF
-48 IHLSAGS
+48 IHLTEGS
-55 DGAAVSSFTM
+55 DGAAVSTFSM
-65 SDPERVIIDIADV
+65 SDPDRIVVDIADV
-78 RAAEGLGELDGD
+78 RAVDGLEEMSGNG
-90 GALVDQILVSTIEDD
+90 GLVEEVLVSTIEDE
-105 AGVITRVEVFLTESA
+105 AGVITRVEIFLSKSV
-120 EHTFSVNP
+120 EHTFSV
-128 GMVQLTLEGT
+128 GSSRIEIAIEG
-138 GTPGVAEEDEV
+138 GEAEAPSVAEVDDPMGDALGDSAVPVVPETSVPYADLSDE
-149 GEKLPPPP
+149 
-157 PPGSAPPP
+157 S
-165 PPGSAPPPPPS
+165 
-176 ALPDSPPLPP
+176 D
-186 VAGGGSGD
+186 
-194 PLPADGRK
+194 RQR
-202 LSGPD
+202 SGPD
-207 ALVEGPTLTSL
+207 SLVAGPTLTSL
-218 DFRYEQE
+218 DFEYGQE
-225 FNAVLIGTQ
+225 HNTVVIGAS
-234 DVTDVTDSRPNPKT
+234 DLSDVTDSRPNPKT
-248 VLIDLPGAYV
+248 VLIDVPGAYV

-283 SKGARVAISLRTAT
+283 SKGARIAISLRTAT
-297 DYTVKKGKKGVTVNF
+297 DYQVNRGPSGITVRF
-312 SVPAALQEEYVAART
+312 SVPASLQEEYVAARNAG
-327 STQDYGAVGP
+327 TQDFGAVGP
-337 AESEGPIRNAY
+337 SEPEGPLRNAY
-348 QEEIVIGST
+348 QEEIVIGAK

-371 GSADPASLLGM
+371 GAMNPASLLGM

-387 IDSSTAASV
+387 IDSSSAATV

-405 DFVNADVH
+405 DFVNADIH

-434 GTVTVRMVD
+434 GRVTVRMVD

-479 LQAAQEAKR
+479 QQAALEAKR

-513 QVENLISDR
+513 QVGSLISDR
-522 GRVQLDQRGNQLIVQ
+522 GRVQLDERGNQLIVQ
-537 ETESRLAQLR
+537 ETESRLAQIR

-564 RVVEANSIYI
+564 RVVEASSIFI

-580 WGGELDAST
+580 WGGEMDAST
-589 NTGYS
+589 ATGYS

-605 SGGMSQTTGDPVFYS
+605 SGGMSQQGDPLFYS

-673 TTVDNSSATILQGQK
+673 TTVDNASATILQGQK
-688 IPYLSTSA
+688 IPYMSTSS

-715 ITTDNKVKLEVQVKN
+715 ITTDNKVKLNVAVKN
-730 DRADFSVLVQGQPA
+730 DRAAFSVLVQGPPA
-744 ISVKQVSTELLVM
+744 ISIKQVNTELLVT
-757 SGDTSVIGGVFATE
+757 SGDTTVIGGVFATE
-771 ESVSKSMVP
+771 ESMSKSMVP
-780 GFAKIPLLGFLF
+780 GLSKVPLLGFLF

-818 SEE
+818 ATE

>member
-1 MKGWIRTL
+1 MKGLIRNL
-9 LTAATMAFATAM
+9 LTTGMFVLAVATT
-21 IPGLQASAWAVDV
+21 PGLQGSAWAVDV
-34 EGVEIVGGADTAVL
+34 EGLEIVAGDTTDVL
-48 IHLSAGS
+48 IRLTDGA
-55 DGAAVSSFTM
+55 DGAAVSAFTM
-65 SDPERVIIDIADV
+65 SDPARVIVDIADV
-78 RAAEGLGELDGD
+78 RAVEGLEEMSGD
-90 GALVDQILVSTIEDD
+90 GLVDQVLVSTIEDD
-105 AGVITRVEVFLTESA
+105 AGVITRVEVFLTEEA
-120 EHTFSVNP
+120 DHTFSVDP
-128 GMVQLTLEGT
+128 GVVRLTLEGT
-138 GTPGVAEEDEV
+138 SSAPAVAVADDLASALGDREPAPAEEVVAVE
-149 GEKLPPPP
+149 ERLPE
-157 PPGSAPPP
+157 
-165 PPGSAPPPPPS
+165 
-176 ALPDSPPLPP
+176 L
-186 VAGGGSGD
+186 GD
-194 PLPADGRK
+194 DPTPADGRK

-207 ALVEGPTLTSL
+207 ALQEGPSLTSL

-225 FNAVLIGTQ
+225 VNSVLIGTQ
-234 DVTDVTDSRPNPKT
+234 DVMDVTDSRPNPKT

-297 DYTVKKGKKGVTVNF
+297 DYTVTRGQKGVTVNF
-312 SVPAALQEEYVAART
+312 NVPAALQEEYVSART
-327 STQDYGAVGP
+327 STQDFGAVGP
-337 AESEGPIRNAY
+337 AESDGPIRNAY
-348 QEEIVIGST
+348 QEEIVIGAS

-371 GSADPASLLGM
+371 GNSNPASLLGM

-405 DFVNADVH
+405 DFVNADIH

-434 GTVTVRMVD
+434 GRVTVRMVD

-479 LQAAQEAKR
+479 QQAALEAKR

-505 ASAPDLQG
+505 ASATALQG
-513 QVENLISDR
+513 QVENLLSDR

-537 ETESRLAQLR
+537 ETEARLAQLR

-564 RVVEANSIYI
+564 RVVEANSVYI

-580 WGGELDAST
+580 WGGEVDAST

-605 SGGMSQTTGDPVFYS
+605 SGGVSQSGGDPIFYS
-620 ANQPNLLVDLPSSGS
+620 ADTPNLMVDLPSSGS

-673 TTVDNSSATILQGQK
+673 TTVDNASATILQGQK
-688 IPYLSTSA
+688 IPFLSTSA

-730 DRADFSVLVQGQPA
+730 DRADFSTLVQGQPA
-744 ISVKQVSTELLVM
+744 ISIKQVSTELLVA
-757 SGDTSVIGGVFATE
+757 SGDTTVIGGVFATE
-771 ESVSKSMVP
+771 ESVSKNMVP

>member
-1 MKGWIRTL
+1 MSSISRTIRNFAVT
-9 LTAATMAFATAM
+9 TALVFSLAAVPCVAGDA
-21 IPGLQASAWAVDV
+21 LASEV
-34 EGVEIVGGADTAVL
+34 EGVEIVPGKDTRVFIL
-48 IHLSAGS
+48 LTEGS
-55 DGAAVSSFTM
+55 DGAAVSTFTM
-65 SDPERVIIDIADV
+65 GDPERIVVDIADV
-78 RAAEGLGELDGD
+78 RAVEGLNELSGD
-90 GALVDQILVSTIEDD
+90 GGLVDEVLVSTIEDE
-105 AGVITRVEVFLTESA
+105 AGVVTRVEIFLSKAT
-120 EHTFSVNP
+120 EHTFSVESGRVSISIDGGEAEVEGLAEAEDP
-128 GMVQLTLEGT
+128 MGDALEPT
-138 GTPGVAEEDEV
+138 NDEFEDRIER
-149 GEKLPPPP
+149 
-157 PPGSAPPP
+157 S
-165 PPGSAPPPPPS
+165 
-176 ALPDSPPLPP
+176 D
-186 VAGGGSGD
+186 
-194 PLPADGRK
+194 RQR
-202 LSGPD
+202 SGPD
-207 ALVEGPTLTSL
+207 SLLTGPTLTSL
-218 DFRYEQE
+218 DFEYGQE
-225 FNAVLIGTQ
+225 FNTVVIGAMDIGDVL
-234 DVTDVTDSRPNPKT
+234 DSQPNPKT
-248 VLIDLPGAYV
+248 VLVDIPGAYV
-258 PKSLRRVLDTGDFIS
+258 PKSLRRVLDTGDFVS
-273 PIRMVRAYST
+273 PVRMVRAYAT
-283 SKGARVAISLRTAT
+283 SKGARVAVSLRTAT
-297 DYTVKKGKKGVTVNF
+297 EYQVNRGPSGITIRF
-312 SVPAALQEEYVAART
+312 SVPPALQEEYFAARA
-327 STQDYGAVGP
+327 SGTQDFGAVGP
-337 AESEGPIRNAY
+337 SVSDGPIRNAY
-348 QEEIVIGST
+348 QEEIVIGAG
-357 GRTVSPNSAWGTGG
+357 GRTISPNSAWGTGG
-371 GSADPASLLGM
+371 GAMNPASLLGM
-382 ASGFQ
+382 AAGFQ
-387 IDSSTAASV
+387 IDSSSATSV
-396 PYSGRRISL
+396 PYAGRKISL
-405 DFVNADVH
+405 DFVNADIH

-418 ISHVSR
+418 VSHVSR

-434 GTVTVRMVD
+434 GRVTVRMVD

-479 LQAAQEAKR
+479 QQAALEAKR

-505 ASAPDLQG
+505 ASAPALQG

-522 GRVQLDQRGNQLIVQ
+522 GKVQLDERGNQLIVQ
-537 ETESRLAQLR
+537 ETESRLAQIR

-564 RVVEANSIYI
+564 RVVEANSIFI

-589 NTGYS
+589 ATGYS

-605 SGGMSQTTGDPVFYS
+605 SGGVGTSGDPIFYS

-673 TTVDNSSATILQGQK
+673 TTVDNATATILQGQK
-688 IPYLSTSA
+688 IPYASTSA

-715 ITTDNKVKLEVQVKN
+715 ITTDRKVKLDVSVKN

-744 ISVKQVSTELLVM
+744 ISVKQVKTELLVA
-757 SGDTSVIGGVFATE
+757 SGDTTVIGGVFATE
-771 ESVSKSMVP
+771 ESMSQSKVP
-780 GFAKIPLLGFLF
+780 GLSRIPLLGLLF

-818 SEE
+818 SAE

>member
-1 MKGWIRTL
+1 MSNFARTIRIL
-9 LTAATMAFATAM
+9 AATTALAISM
-21 IPGLQASAWAVDV
+21 TVTPLMVGDAVAADV
-34 EGVEIVGGADTAVL
+34 EGIEVVPGADTRVY
-48 IHLSAGS
+48 IYMTEGS
-55 DGAAVSSFTM
+55 DGAAVSTFSM
-65 SDPERVIIDIADV
+65 SDPNRIVVDIADV
-78 RAAEGLGELDGD
+78 RAVEGLEEMSGDGD
-90 GALVDQILVSTIEDD
+90 LVQEVLVSTIEDE
-105 AGVITRVEVFLTESA
+105 AGVITRAEIFLSRSA
-120 EHTFSVNP
+120 DHTFSVSANRIE
-128 GMVQLTLEGT
+128 VVIEGES
-138 GTPGVAEEDEV
+138 A
-149 GEKLPPPP
+149 
-157 PPGSAPPP
+157 SAPAVAVDDDPM
-165 PPGSAPPPPPS
+165 GD
-176 ALPDSPPLPP
+176 AL
-186 VAGGGSGD
+186 GGD
-194 PLPADGRK
+194 PMGGALEARPVEMDLVDDGAMDSDRRR
-202 LSGPD
+202 SGPD
-207 ALVEGPTLTSL
+207 ALVDGPTLTSL
-218 DFRYEQE
+218 DFEYGQE
-225 FNAVLIGTQ
+225 FNTVVIGAS
-234 DVTDVTDSRPNPKT
+234 DIGDVTDSRPNPKT
-248 VLIDLPGAYV
+248 VLIDVPGAYV

-273 PIRMVRAYST
+273 PVRMVRAYST
-283 SKGARVAISLRTAT
+283 SKGARIAISLRTAS
-297 DYTVKKGKKGVTVNF
+297 DYQVNRGPSGITVRF
-312 SVPAALQEEYVAART
+312 DVPPALQEEYIAART
-327 STQDYGAVGP
+327 AGTQDFGSVGP
-337 AESEGPIRNAY
+337 SQSDGPIRNAY
-348 QEEIVIGST
+348 QEEIVIGAA
-357 GRTVSPNSAWGTGG
+357 GRTVSPSSAWGLGG
-371 GSADPASLLGM
+371 GANDPASLLGM

-387 IDSSTAASV
+387 IDSSSAATV

-405 DFVNADVH
+405 DFVNADIH

-434 GTVTVRMVD
+434 GRVTVRMVD

-479 LQAAQEAKR
+479 QQAALDAKR

-505 ASAPDLQG
+505 ASAPALAT
-513 QVENLISDR
+513 QVENLLGSR
-522 GRVQLDQRGNQLIVQ
+522 GKIQMDERGNQLIVQ
-537 ETESRLAQLR
+537 ETESRLAQIR

-564 RVVEANSIYI
+564 RVVEASSVYI

-580 WGGELDAST
+580 WGGEMDAST
-589 NTGYS
+589 ATGYS

-605 SGGMSQTTGDPVFYS
+605 SGGMSQQGEPVFYS

-640 FHLGSIPGLVDL
+640 FHLGSIPGLLDL

-688 IPYLSTSA
+688 IPYMSTSA

-715 ITTDNKVKLEVQVKN
+715 ITTDNKVKLEVAVKN

-744 ISVKQVSTELLVM
+744 ISVKQVQTELLVQ
-757 SGDTSVIGGVFATE
+757 SGDTTVIGGVFATD
-771 ESVSKSMVP
+771 ESMSKSLVP
-780 GFAKIPLLGFLF
+780 GLSRIPLLGFLF

-818 SEE
+818 STE

>member
-1 MKGWIRTL
+1 MKGLIRNL
-9 LTAATMAFATAM
+9 LTTGMFALAVATT
-21 IPGLQASAWAVDV
+21 PGLQGTAWAVDV
-34 EGVEIVGGADTAVL
+34 EGLEIVAGDTTDVL
-48 IHLSAGS
+48 IRLTDGA
-55 DGAAVSSFTM
+55 DGAAVSAFTM
-65 SDPERVIIDIADV
+65 SDPARVIVDIADV
-78 RAAEGLGELDGD
+78 RAVEGLEEMSGD
-90 GALVDQILVSTIEDD
+90 GLVDQILVSTIEDD
-105 AGVITRVEVFLTESA
+105 AGVITRVEVFLTGEA
-120 EHTFSVNP
+120 DHTFSVDP
-128 GMVQLTLEGT
+128 GVVRLTLEGA
-138 GTPGVAEEDEV
+138 GGAPAVAVADD
-149 GEKLPPPP
+149 L
-157 PPGSAPPP
+157 A
-165 PPGSAPPPPPS
+165 S
-176 ALPDSPPLPP
+176 ALGGPEPVEEVSAVEERLPEL
-186 VAGGGSGD
+186 GD
-194 PLPADGRK
+194 DPTPADGRK

-225 FNAVLIGTQ
+225 VNSVLIGTQ
-234 DVTDVTDSRPNPKT
+234 DVVDVTDSRPNPKT

-297 DYTVKKGKKGVTVNF
+297 DYTVTRGQKGVTVNF
-312 SVPAALQEEYVAART
+312 NVPAALQEEYVSART
-327 STQDYGAVGP
+327 STQDFGAVGP
-337 AESEGPIRNAY
+337 AESDGPIRNAY
-348 QEEIVIGST
+348 QEEIVIGSS

-371 GSADPASLLGM
+371 GSSDPASLLGM

-405 DFVNADVH
+405 DFVNADIH

-434 GTVTVRMVD
+434 GRVTVRMVD

-479 LQAAQEAKR
+479 QQAALEAKR

-505 ASAPDLQG
+505 ASATALQG
-513 QVENLISDR
+513 QVENLLSDR

-537 ETESRLAQLR
+537 ETEARLAQLR

-564 RVVEANSIYI
+564 RVVEANSVYI

-580 WGGELDAST
+580 WGGEVDAST

-605 SGGMSQTTGDPVFYS
+605 SGGVSQSGGDPIFYS
-620 ANQPNLLVDLPSSGS
+620 ADTPNLMVDLPSSGS

-673 TTVDNSSATILQGQK
+673 TTVDNASATILQGQK
-688 IPYLSTSA
+688 IPFLSTSA

-730 DRADFSVLVQGQPA
+730 DRADFSTLVQGQPA
-744 ISVKQVSTELLVM
+744 ISIKQVSTELLVA
-757 SGDTSVIGGVFATE
+757 SGDTTVIGGVFATE
-771 ESVSKSMVP
+771 ESVSKNMVP